1 MWPRKIKITIFHCE
15 EKEIDIQ
22 TGTEGQMQMIDTDE
36 EKQIGNIV
44 YGEKRKTDKLTNTE
58 TK

>member
-36 EKQIGNIV
+36 EKEIEKRV
-44 YGEKRKTDKLTNTE
+44 CEEKRKTD
-58 TK
+58 